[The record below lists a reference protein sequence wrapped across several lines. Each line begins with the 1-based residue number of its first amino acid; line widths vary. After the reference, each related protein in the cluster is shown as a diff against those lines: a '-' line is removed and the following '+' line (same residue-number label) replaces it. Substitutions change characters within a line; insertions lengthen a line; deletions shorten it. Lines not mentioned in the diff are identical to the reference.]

1 MLSYLLSLRSRV
13 AGEAISP
20 FHHGLYILPR
30 LIGGLTQIYYLLLS
44 ALRPAFKLPASPI
57 VTFFDHRIRR
67 SLEAKALAKVSGEEG
82 GGGDWTFSFS

>member
-1 MLSYLLSLRSRV
+1 VLPAPCSLL
-13 AGEAISP
+13 
-20 FHHGLYILPR
+20 
-30 LIGGLTQIYYLLLS
+30 
-44 ALRPAFKLPASPI
+44 PAFKLPASPI